1 MPEIGQDD
9 WDHRGKDEKKIC
21 QGKLCASNVLTEKEH
36 AIKVCHHEDCQ
47 EQNQGNPLLLCSRC
61 DEVNHLGAF
70 SNHARFDIPERQSY
84 LSRTPSSHSTGSDSG
99 NEDDVESESNHKV
112 DKKNR
117 GYSSGKRIFRINAAT
132 KRKPGRRHNTDDAS
146 RDFISIKFFDR
157 KLGEF
162 RIDMIPALKGK
173 SLKESMEPLFEGQ
186 DFSFTTHS
194 VFLDSSNT
202 PLPLAFDTFPL
213 GGNVLHVRANEDFK
227 VDQRIIDIARDE
239 KTVSEDVVSRPKSSS
254 FMSRPGSFTT
264 KITKDKGGSVRKQES
279 EENEKE
285 GNKEEKSFQQ
295 FNKNTQRGKKSMEAL
310 FGKEFVNFQPQS
322 GSPVLSGVGSPN
334 SGGTMPRPKS
344 ANNRR
349 PGLFT
354 APKTL
359 KGPLKDSL
367 ERYTLYGLEENSS
380 YDCNYKDE
388 IEDVIKLE
396 TSWTEVVAESH
407 IKGMTKKQKDQQEA
421 IWEMLTT
428 EATYISKLHVIKK
441 LFVQCLRN
449 LQKEGFLLEIED
461 NKLFSNI
468 EEIYTINLA
477 FWMANLSKVV
487 ENARVTQD
495 PLNPLDMESGFNM
508 FDSQFDPYITYC
520 MEEANCL
527 KYFKEKMAE
536 SEDFKMY
543 ILWCEDHA
551 YCTDRLKLRDFLVK
565 PMQRVTKYPLLV
577 KAVYNKTH
585 DSEVKE
591 RLEKMRDRVEAFVS
605 KVNGAMRVRHE
616 LEKLQATADKIQNNY
631 NVVEAV
637 NEEMEKILQAHS
649 TFDLT
654 HPMPGLT
661 NDEHRCLI
669 HEGPLRLVEKAG
681 RMDVYVFL
689 FTDLLLITK
698 AKRGDRFKVIKPP
711 LQVDKLSLSQSK
723 DQGTFLLI
731 YVNEY
736 NIAVQAFALQG
747 TVTDQ
752 TQWIDAIRKAQKL
765 YMVARLGQGSSH
777 MVPVQSMSGSDLV
790 SPSTYLGPES
800 GQSSASPW
808 KYRRKSSASSIIDD
822 MSLESE
828 SDEESGLAM
837 MTLNP
842 RFRSDSVQTS
852 GSSTQSFENKTK
864 DVEPEEKGANARRRS
879 QADILTSE
887 EEKARQ
893 IGAMAKARSE
903 SLGKIARSPSAPEK
917 ERPRVVD
924 ISSLSRSSSAPQ
936 GPTPEQAS
944 SLREGIVLTRK
955 AEEEEGSA
963 SSSSLSLNDSG
974 GDPDIPSRKIS
985 GDHPT
990 LPEAEQQPESESQST
1005 DQLSTSEQDSS
1016 TEQETGQFSSV
1027 IEDSEHEYS
1036 DGEQR
1041 MEQELGLC
1049 FDAAD
1054 EGASAEEAS
1063 SAENLA
1069 DTAPESHTPQ
1079 CISDLFEPRVRPS
1092 DAQKQTPRIKSQ
1104 LIAQHRIESAITQPE
1119 PPRKRISLPK
1129 RSSPVMTKKTR
1140 PDFLWR
1146 SHGNSDSDLNG
1157 ILQRLRDSTML
1168 ADSGDATPSSSLERN
1183 SKTGAAKRSSETFPR
1198 SPVKPDKSHYPSS
1211 LDLTEYPH
1219 KKEKSSG
1226 SLSSS
1231 SSFLGSRKKSMSLSD
1246 LLNIGREVTSG
1257 RRKDKDS
1264 KNDNSAHQKPLE
1276 QLSPLSPST
1285 DEDPISPTNTKESR
1299 KEEKKSRFRL
1309 RRKGSRSN
1317 IKDGIASGPD
1327 LDPKRATRHFFKE
1340 SLMLESSEYV

>member
-1 MPEIGQDD
+1 M
-9 WDHRGKDEKKIC
+9 
-21 QGKLCASNVLTEKEH
+21 N
-36 AIKVCHHEDCQ
+36 
-47 EQNQGNPLLLCSRC
+47 
-61 DEVNHLGAF
+61 
-70 SNHARFDIPERQSY
+70 
-84 LSRTPSSHSTGSDSG
+84 PSSIKTSL
-99 NEDDVESESNHKV
+99 NE
-112 DKKNR
+112 
-117 GYSSGKRIFRINAAT
+117 
-132 KRKPGRRHNTDDAS
+132 DAS

-239 KTVSEDVVSRPKSSS
+239 KTVSEDVMSRPKSSS

-264 KITKDKGGSVRKQES
+264 KTTKDKGGSVRKQES

-285 GNKEEKSFQQ
+285 GNKEEKLFQQ

-354 APKTL
+354 PPKTL

-407 IKGMTKKQKDQQEA
+407 IKGMTKRQKDQQEA

-487 ENARVTQD
+487 ENTLVTRQICLKKVSDKHAFHEGIKEGIPANLEKLRVENNKDSKLLIYHNLVNASSSKDELGTRSEKRGLQARLTQD

-543 ILWCEDHA
+543 ILWCEDHS
-551 YCTDRLKLRDFLVK
+551 YCTDRLKLSDFLVK

-661 NDEHRCLI
+661 IDEHRCLI

-752 TQWIDAIRKAQKL
+752 TQWIDAIKKAQKL

-777 MVPVQSMSGSDLV
+777 MVPVQPMSDSDLV
-790 SPSTYLGPES
+790 SPSTYLGSES

-864 DVEPEEKGANARRRS
+864 DVEPEEKGGNARRRS
-879 QADILTSE
+879 QADIMTSE

-1027 IEDSEHEYS
+1027 IEDSEHEHS

-1063 SAENLA
+1063 SAENLVE
-1069 DTAPESHTPQ
+1069 TAHESHAPQ

-1129 RSSPVMTKKTR
+1129 RSSPVMTRKTR

-1157 ILQRLRDSTML
+1157 ILQRLRDSTII

-1211 LDLTEYPH
+1211 LDLTEYPQ
-1219 KKEKSSG
+1219 KKEKPSG

-1264 KNDNSAHQKPLE
+1264 KNDNSAHQKTLE

-1285 DEDPISPTNTKESR
+1285 DEDPVSPTNTNESR
-1299 KEEKKSRFRL
+1299 KEEKKSRFSRL
-1309 RRKGSRSN
+1309 RRKTSRSN

-1327 LDPKRATRHFFKE
+1327 LDPKRASRHFFKE
-1340 SLMLESSEYV
+1340 SLMLESS

>member
-1 MPEIGQDD
+1 
-9 WDHRGKDEKKIC
+9 
-21 QGKLCASNVLTEKEH
+21 
-36 AIKVCHHEDCQ
+36 
-47 EQNQGNPLLLCSRC
+47 
-61 DEVNHLGAF
+61 
-70 SNHARFDIPERQSY
+70 
-84 LSRTPSSHSTGSDSG
+84 
-99 NEDDVESESNHKV
+99 
-112 DKKNR
+112 
-117 GYSSGKRIFRINAAT
+117 
-132 KRKPGRRHNTDDAS
+132 
-146 RDFISIKFFDR
+146 
-157 KLGEF
+157 
-162 RIDMIPALKGK
+162 
-173 SLKESMEPLFEGQ
+173 
-186 DFSFTTHS
+186 
-194 VFLDSSNT
+194 
-202 PLPLAFDTFPL
+202 
-213 GGNVLHVRANEDFK
+213 
-227 VDQRIIDIARDE
+227 
-239 KTVSEDVVSRPKSSS
+239 
-254 FMSRPGSFTT
+254 
-264 KITKDKGGSVRKQES
+264 
-279 EENEKE
+279 
-285 GNKEEKSFQQ
+285 
-295 FNKNTQRGKKSMEAL
+295 
-310 FGKEFVNFQPQS
+310 
-322 GSPVLSGVGSPN
+322 
-334 SGGTMPRPKS
+334 
-344 ANNRR
+344 
-349 PGLFT
+349 
-354 APKTL
+354 
-359 KGPLKDSL
+359 
-367 ERYTLYGLEENSS
+367 
-380 YDCNYKDE
+380 
-388 IEDVIKLE
+388 
-396 TSWTEVVAESH
+396 
-407 IKGMTKKQKDQQEA
+407 
-421 IWEMLTT
+421 
-428 EATYISKLHVIKK
+428 
-441 LFVQCLRN
+441 
-449 LQKEGFLLEIED
+449 
-461 NKLFSNI
+461 
-468 EEIYTINLA
+468 
-477 FWMANLSKVV
+477 MANLSKVV